1 VVLKVLAESEQ
12 VVSAGMPLVEIGDPT
27 DMEIVVHLLSAD
39 AVRIAPGSSATITD
53 WGGPEILQAKVRST
67 EPAAYTKVSAL
78 GIEEQR
84 VDATLDLVDESH
96 EWQGLGHEFR
106 VMVNIAIWEGSDVLR
121 VPLAALFRVGSDW
134 TVYRVVDGRAVATP
148 VDIGHRNTRNA
159 EVLSGLSEGD
169 AVILHPSDQISD
181 EKTVVARE

>member
-1 VVLKVLAESEQ
+1 
-12 VVSAGMPLVEIGDPT
+12 
-27 DMEIVVHLLSAD
+27 
-39 AVRIAPGSSATITD
+39 
-53 WGGPEILQAKVRST
+53 
-67 EPAAYTKVSAL
+67 
-78 GIEEQR
+78 
-84 VDATLDLVDESH
+84 
-96 EWQGLGHEFR
+96 
-106 VMVNIAIWEGSDVLR
+106 MVNIAIWEGSDVLR

-148 VDIGHRNTRNA
+148 VDIDHRNTRNA